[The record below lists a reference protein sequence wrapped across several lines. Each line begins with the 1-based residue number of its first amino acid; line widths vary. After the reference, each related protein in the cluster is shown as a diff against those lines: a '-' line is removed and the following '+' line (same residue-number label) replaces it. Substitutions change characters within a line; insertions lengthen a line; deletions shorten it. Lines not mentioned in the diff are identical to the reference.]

1 MRQSFRSAV
10 ASFLPALSAIMIW
23 GVLILV
29 FFSAW
34 SWALPLAAAEPRPDL
49 AGAGAYQARPALALP
64 AGLKV
69 QLIVRLRVEGDPIGR
84 WLASRLAATSQ
95 GYCGSNGAFRIP
107 WQLYQE
113 VLAHVA
119 APSRT
124 DADYPQAR
132 WEREQQV
139 IELKGI
145 ELCRSAA

>member
-1 MRQSFRSAV
+1 MRQSLRSAV
-10 ASFLPALSAIMIW
+10 ARRFFFVVICGLAITH
-23 GVLILV
+23 L
-29 FFSAW
+29 
-34 SWALPLAAAEPRPDL
+34 LAAAEPRSEL

-69 QLIVRLRVEGDPIGR
+69 QLIVRLRIEGDPIGN
-84 WLASRLAATSQ
+84 WLASRLASTSQ

-124 DADYPQAR
+124 DDDYPQAR

-139 IELKGI
+139 IDLKGI

>member
-1 MRQSFRSAV
+1 MRQSLRSAV
-10 ASFLPALSAIMIW
+10 ASFVPALSAIMIW
-23 GVLILV
+23 VVLILV

-34 SWALPLAAAEPRPDL
+34 SWAPPLAAAEPQPVR

-69 QLIVRLRVEGDPIGR
+69 QLIVRLRIEGDPIGN

-113 VLAHVA
+113 LLAHVA

-124 DADYPQAR
+124 DDDYPQAR

>member
-1 MRQSFRSAV
+1 MRQSLRSAV
-10 ASFLPALSAIMIW
+10 ASFLPAFSSAMIVS
-23 GVLILV
+23 GLVLAALV
-29 FFSAW
+29 APAW
-34 SWALPLAAAEPRPDL
+34 APPLAAAEPRPDL

-95 GYCGSNGAFRIP
+95 GYCGSNGAFRVP